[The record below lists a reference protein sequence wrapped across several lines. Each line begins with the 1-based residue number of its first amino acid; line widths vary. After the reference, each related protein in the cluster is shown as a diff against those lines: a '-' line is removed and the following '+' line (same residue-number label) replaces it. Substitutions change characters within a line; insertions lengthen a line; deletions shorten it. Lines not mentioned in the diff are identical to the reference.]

1 MDSFVRARYKV
12 NRTPAFQMLSEA
24 QCREIYTA
32 AVEILER
39 TGAKVYDQESKEILE
54 KAGCWIDGEDPFS
67 GRLTEWAVRTAPS
80 RIIQSRRQTPH
91 GSGGW

>member
-39 TGAKVYDQESKEILE
+39 TGAKVYDQESEILQ
-54 KAGCWIDGEDPFS
+54 KQAAGLMERRF
-67 GRLTEWAVRTAPS
+67 VS
-80 RIIQSRRQTPH
+80 RPD
-91 GSGGW
+91 